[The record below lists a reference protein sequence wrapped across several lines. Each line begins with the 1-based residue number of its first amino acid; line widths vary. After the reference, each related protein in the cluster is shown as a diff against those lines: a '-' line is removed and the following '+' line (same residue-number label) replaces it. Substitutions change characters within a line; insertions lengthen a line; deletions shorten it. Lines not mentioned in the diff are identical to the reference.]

1 MEGEPGPQVFTLEA
15 ANALIPHVRELVEA
29 QMARRTEIEER
40 LDRLAGL
47 LGSTPSSLEV
57 LESDPPPVREL
68 KIELV
73 VHVERYQS
81 AWREVEATGA
91 VLKDP
96 RAGLL
101 DFYGEVDGKRV
112 WLCWKYGEDAV
123 THYHGLHEGFS
134 GRKPI
139 HATLRSRHLN

>member
-1 MEGEPGPQVFTLEA
+1 MDGEESPQVFTLEA
-15 ANALIPHVRELVEA
+15 ANALIPRVRELVEA
-29 QMARRTEIEER
+29 QMGRRTEIEER

-47 LGSTPSSLEV
+47 LGSPPSSLEV
-57 LESDPPPVREL
+57 LETDPGPVREL

-73 VHVERYQS
+73 VHVERYQT
-81 AWREVEATGA
+81 AWREVEAMGA

-96 RAGLL
+96 RVGLL

-139 HATLRSRHLN
+139 HATLRNRHLN